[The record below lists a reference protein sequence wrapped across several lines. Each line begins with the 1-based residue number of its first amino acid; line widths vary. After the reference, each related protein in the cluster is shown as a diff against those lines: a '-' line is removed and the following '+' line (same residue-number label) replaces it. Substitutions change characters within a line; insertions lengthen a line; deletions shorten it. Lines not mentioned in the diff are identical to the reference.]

1 MMMMKIQITITR
13 PIFMLGDPYLSGQY
27 IQIAPTLLQIYDN
40 NNNDGD
46 NDYIEGGDDEQE
58 DDVNPEQG
66 LEEEVIADK
75 VVVNKVQDYV
85 GNCVICLVLYIR
97 LNSFGDQAYKIGL
110 GIFNSVPIMRA
121 VSSANPSLFPS
132 IFKAEG
138 NKVVLVF

>member
-1 MMMMKIQITITR
+1 MMTEMMIMTVMIIMMMMKIQMTITR

-97 LNSFGDQAYKIGL
+97 LNSFGDQAYKNRL
-110 GIFNSVPIMRA
+110 GDI
-121 VSSANPSLFPS
+121 
-132 IFKAEG
+132 
-138 NKVVLVF
+138 